1 MNTHLGFVIIAYG
14 VTAVALVIAI
24 CWIMID
30 QRVLKRELQQLEA
43 QGLRRRSA
51 KPASGPAK

>member
-14 VTAVALVIAI
+14 VTVVALMITI
-24 CWIMID
+24 CWIIID
-30 QRVLKRELQQLEA
+30 QRLLKRELQRLEA

-51 KPASGPAK
+51 KPVSETA